1 MGNCFTCNVVVI
13 MNDKVENKLLDNGYE
28 DIIYLVNYSYDDAL
42 IGVSE
47 DNRAIYDYDLMVKW
61 LIENED
67 FNESEAI
74 DWIDYNTIRTLQYI
88 GDRAPI
94 IMYRLI

>member
-1 MGNCFTCNVVVI
+1 

>member
-1 MGNCFTCNVVVI
+1 

-74 DWIDYNTIRTLQYI
+74 DWIDYNTIRTL
-88 GDRAPI
+88 
-94 IMYRLI
+94 

>member
-1 MGNCFTCNVVVI
+1 MS
-13 MNDKVENKLLDNGYE
+13 DKVENKLLDNGYE

>member
-1 MGNCFTCNVVVI
+1 MS
-13 MNDKVENKLLDNGYE
+13 DKVENKLLDNGYE

-94 IMYRLI
+94 IMYRLIWW

>member
-1 MGNCFTCNVVVI
+1 MSN
-13 MNDKVENKLLDNGYE
+13 KVENKLLDNGYG

-67 FNESEAI
+67 FDESEAV
-74 DWIDYNTIRTLQYI
+74 DWISYNTIRALQYI

-94 IMYRLI
+94 IMYRLIR